1 MEFHSFLSSG
11 AGVRKRKNGRVLEG
25 RTYDEY
31 PQRNPAPMPDKQK
44 RATFAEHFF
53 QSLRQLFCNDKLLV
67 QVTN

>member
-1 MEFHSFLSSG
+1 
-11 AGVRKRKNGRVLEG
+11 VLEG